1 MLSPRSE
8 EGHQMKTKNR
18 VMVSY
23 RFSPNTLK
31 SLKRYSKRKRVPATA
46 VIEALINR
54 YCVLAKEEK

>member
-1 MLSPRSE
+1 
-8 EGHQMKTKNR
+8 MKTENR

-54 YCVLAKEEK
+54 YCVPAKQEK